1 MTDWFFTWPVTA
13 LFFALILTARIAIRR
28 KERHPK

>member
-1 MTDWFFTWPVTA
+1 MTDWFFTWPILGT
-13 LFFALILTARIAIRR
+13 FAAFVVATRIAIRR